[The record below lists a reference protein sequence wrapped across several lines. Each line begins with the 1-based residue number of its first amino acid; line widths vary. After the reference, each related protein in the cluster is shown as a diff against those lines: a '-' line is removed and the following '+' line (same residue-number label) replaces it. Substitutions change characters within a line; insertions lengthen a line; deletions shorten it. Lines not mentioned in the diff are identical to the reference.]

1 MGSEPSEAS
10 AVTAISPADTRR
22 WIAKAQLRVDP
33 LRDVIHATGGRS
45 RTVRAHCVSGIREA
59 AYGNFMLSW
68 PVPLGPDVTTLRHLP
83 EGAFF
88 LKLLDLAY
96 QPELAVLPHLRTCL
110 WDGSRLELAFTNDV
124 LQVQAAGPPGPY
136 SMVRHH
142 ALVLHA
148 ATHWLDE
155 PARSRWL
162 ELCAAVA
169 AGLSRDLSGPPSAA
183 RLDDIEARAFAD
195 LETLAA
201 STIDPVDAAALL
213 AEPGRLANVVEFHRV
228 ATAAVAVLDRRW
240 RDRLSRGGRLLDWQ
254 AEQIAAAAHD
264 DYLRDDWEQLL

>member
-1 MGSEPSEAS
+1 MGSESSATS
-10 AVTAISPADTRR
+10 AVTAISSADTRR
-22 WIAKAQLRVDP
+22 WIAKAQQRVDP
-33 LRDVIHATGGRS
+33 LRGVIHATGGRS

-83 EGAFF
+83 DGAFF

-96 QPELAVLPHLRTCL
+96 RPELAVLPHLRECL
-110 WDGSRLELAFTNDV
+110 LDGSRLELAFTNDV

-155 PARSRWL
+155 PARTRWL
-162 ELCAAVA
+162 ELCEAVA
-169 AGLSRDLSGPPSAA
+169 TSLSGELPGPLSSA
-183 RLDDIEARAFAD
+183 RLDDVEGRAFAD
-195 LETLAA
+195 LEALAA
-201 STIDPVDAAALL
+201 RTIDPADAAALL
-213 AEPGRLANVVEFHRV
+213 AEPGRLTNVVEFHRV
-228 ATAAVAVLDRRW
+228 ATAAIAVLERN
-240 RDRLSRGGRLLDWQ
+240 RLRRGGSLLDWQ
-254 AEQIAAAAHD
+254 TEQIAAAARD
-264 DYLRDDWEQLL
+264 DYLREDWERLL